1 MLKFIRIDKNA
12 LDKYALNFAYSRH
25 TLVYLYSKDNH
36 VDKKAL
42 FEIVRMV
49 WLLDDHWDHQHWS
62 YSVSVEQRVI
72 IKLVDIMNFMFISNT
87 NAPYVIL

>member
-1 MLKFIRIDKNA
+1 M
-12 LDKYALNFAYSRH
+12 NFAYSRR
-25 TLVYLYSKDNH
+25 TLVYLYSKDNR

-49 WLLDDHWDHQHWS
+49 WLLDDHWDKQHRS
-62 YSVSVEQRVI
+62 YAMSVEQRVI
-72 IKLVDIMNFMFISNT
+72 MKVADVMNFVFISNT

>member
-1 MLKFIRIDKNA
+1 M
-12 LDKYALNFAYSRH
+12 NFAYSRR
-25 TLVYLYSKDNH
+25 TLVYLYSKDNR

-49 WLLDDHWDHQHWS
+49 WLLDDHSDHQHRS
-62 YSVSVEQRVI
+62 YTMSVEQRVI
-72 IKLVDIMNFMFISNT
+72 MIVDGVMNFVFIRNT